1 MNYEG
6 IRVTGGTDFNT
17 FSTVLNTTTGN
28 AGGTTTPKGE
38 AALTAAAANND
49 ATSRLS
55 TEPGASM
62 TNACWTVVAPYNDGT
77 NTFRAQFAGYTGSPH
92 HCVDTAIDGF
102 TVMGVP
108 MMYKIGKDIGPTVIK
123 EDNDASNV

>member
-17 FSTVLNTTTGN
+17 FSSVINTTTGN
-28 AGGTTTPKGE
+28 AGGTTAPKGE
-38 AALTAAAANND
+38 GALTLAGAAND

-62 TNACWTVVAPYNDGT
+62 TNACWTVVAAYNDSTAAARG
-77 NTFRAQFAGYTGSPH
+77 QFAGYTGSPH

-108 MMYKIGKDIGPTVIK
+108 MLYVIGKNIGNTVIK
-123 EDNDASNV
+123 EDNDASTI